1 MSLAEDAV
9 IAPIGVP
16 ALAEPGDAPRRR
28 WPIPMVV
35 GMVLVALVVLAA
47 ILAPLIAPHPPN
59 EQDLLHALEAPGSAG
74 HPLGTDQFGRDLLA
88 RVVYAARIDLLI
100 AVGATVVTMTFGTL
114 VGLVSGTVGGR
125 VDAVI
130 MRIVDVFFA
139 FPLIVLVLAIVA
151 ILGSGLLN
159 MFIAMWAVTWVP
171 YARIVRAEALVIKQ
185 QDYITAARALGFSRW
200 RTMLRHILPNAAA
213 PALVYAMIDAV
224 NNVSIGASLG
234 FLGLGVRNPTA
245 EWGNMIA
252 DSQQFIRTAWWLAA
266 VPGIAIALFGLG
278 LSLIGDGV
286 ADRLRGGRGS

>member
-1 MSLAEDAV
+1 MAEDAV
-9 IAPIGVP
+9 VAPISVP
-16 ALAEPGDAPRRR
+16 VRRVPGADIRRR
-28 WPIPMVV
+28 MRIPLAV
-35 GMVLVALVVLAA
+35 GVFLVAVIVLAA
-47 ILAPLIAPHPPN
+47 IFAPLIAPHPPN
-59 EQDLLHALEAPGSAG
+59 QQDLLHALEPPGSAG
-74 HPLGTDQFGRDLLA
+74 HPLGTDQFGRDVLA

-100 AVGATVVTMTFGTL
+100 AVGATVVTLCFGTA
-114 VGLVSGTVGGR
+114 VGLISGTLGGR
-125 VDAVI
+125 VDSVI

-151 ILGSGLLN
+151 ILGSGLGN

-185 QDYITAARALGFSRW
+185 QEYITAARALGFSRR
-200 RTMLRHILPNAAA
+200 RTMVRHILPNAAA

-234 FLGLGVRNPTA
+234 FLGLGVRAPTA

-278 LSLIGDGV
+278 LSLIGDRV
-286 ADRLRGGRGS
+286 ADRMRGGRNG